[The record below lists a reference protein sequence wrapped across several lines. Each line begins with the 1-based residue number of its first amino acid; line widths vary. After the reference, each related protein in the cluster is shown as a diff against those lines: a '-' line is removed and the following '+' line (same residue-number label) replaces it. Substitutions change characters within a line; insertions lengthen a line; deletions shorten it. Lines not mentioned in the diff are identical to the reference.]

1 MFELNINMK
10 QTLIIWL
17 VFGVANFK
25 RSPYRVLMLI
35 YRKPFEIAKRLT
47 VDGSQFPAQ
56 SKKTKTKGN

>member
-25 RSPYRVLMLI
+25 RSPYRVPMLI
-35 YRKPFEIAKRLT
+35 YRKPFWN
-47 VDGSQFPAQ
+47 
-56 SKKTKTKGN
+56 SKKVNSRWKPVSSSK